1 MRAYNFLIDFSFQK
15 SMIGLI
21 LFKEPL
27 DKLYFNNPSIQENMF
42 FLVFHLKLSK
52 LLAFVVKR
60 PGNSCLFCHY
70 PQFSYFSLIWDGFFL
85 SKLLAFV
92 VKRPGNSWLF
102 CHYPQLS
109 YFLLIWDGFFL
120 V

>member
-1 MRAYNFLIDFSFQK
+1 
-15 SMIGLI
+15 MIGLI

-70 PQFSYFSLIWDGFFL
+70 SQ
-85 SKLLAFV
+85 
-92 VKRPGNSWLF
+92 R
-102 CHYPQLS
+102 S